1 MIPATFNCHIHVG
14 MSFRAERENATAVS
28 KWPQRSNIT
37 SEAAAAAAYELKFE
51 LPDLD
56 NLSSHVSLASKCH
69 NSQNIGTAIFMKVSC
84 SPLLL
89 DYATQIY
96 MFLCFSGILGAALTK
111 CHQNIYH
118 FLLHPSDCVSRSVRR
133 AGR

>member
-1 MIPATFNCHIHVG
+1 

-69 NSQNIGTAIFMKVSC
+69 NSQNIGTLPNRDTG
-84 SPLLL
+84 PLPAASLG
-89 DYATQIY
+89 
-96 MFLCFSGILGAALTK
+96 LCQSL
-111 CHQNIYH
+111 CQQCY
-118 FLLHPSDCVSRSVRR
+118 
-133 AGR
+133 